1 MKVLM
6 ALIAVAVVILSH
18 SSVAAQAALQCG
30 QRAGVTET
38 LQQNFSEQPVSIGL
52 ANNGA
57 VIEVF
62 ASQNGSFTIM
72 MTQTNGLSCI
82 IAAGD
87 NWENLGTI
95 LSGFKI

>member
-6 ALIAVAVVILSH
+6 ALIAVAVVNLSP
-18 SSVAAQAALQCG
+18 SSVAAQALVQCG

-38 LQQNFSEQPVSIGL
+38 LQQNFSEQPISIGL

-57 VIEVF
+57 VIGVF
-62 ASQNGSFTIM
+62 ASQNGSFTI
-72 MTQTNGLSCI
+72 TQPNGLSCI